1 MRKIIAGGAC
11 SLDGYIEGP
20 NGEYDWIIFDKEEQA
35 EVAKMWKEID
45 TMLYGRKTYE
55 AVIAM
60 QAQSK
65 SNPFAHMKHYVFSKT
80 LQSVSEGFILVNGDT
95 ENEVRKLRNEE
106 GKNIAV
112 FGGAKLTCSLLNL
125 GLIDEIQLAI
135 MPVILGKGK
144 PFFSDVNGRANL
156 ALKEDKFLSSGVV
169 RLNYEVK
176 EKRSN
181 QKRTIAIRKR

>member
-1 MRKIIAGGAC
+1 MRKITAGGAC

-35 EVAKMWKEID
+35 AVAKSWEEID

-80 LQSVSEGFILVNGDT
+80 LQSVADGFILVSNNI
-95 ENEVRKLRNEE
+95 EEIIRQLKNEK
-106 GKNIAV
+106 GKDIAV
-112 FGGAKLTCSLLNL
+112 FGGARLTCSLLNL
-125 GLIDEIQLAI
+125 GLIDEIKLAV
-135 MPVILGKGK
+135 MPIILGTGK
-144 PFFSDVNGRANL
+144 PFFNYI
-156 ALKEDKFLSSGVV
+156 DKRIDL
-169 RLNYEVK
+169 
-176 EKRSN
+176 
-181 QKRTIAIRKR
+181 I